1 MPFNLFPCPKLLP
14 AARMLA
20 ITPPWLLL
28 SSVIFTKPGPAISS
42 AAMSLRLERPATI
55 ISAIL
60 RGAIPD
66 GFESAKAI
74 EVA

>member
-1 MPFNLFPCPKLLP
+1 
-14 AARMLA
+14 MLA

-28 SSVIFTKPGPAISS
+28 SKVIFTKPGPAISS
-42 AAMSLRLERPATI
+42 AAISLRTCRPATI

-66 GFESAKAI
+66 GLDSASAI